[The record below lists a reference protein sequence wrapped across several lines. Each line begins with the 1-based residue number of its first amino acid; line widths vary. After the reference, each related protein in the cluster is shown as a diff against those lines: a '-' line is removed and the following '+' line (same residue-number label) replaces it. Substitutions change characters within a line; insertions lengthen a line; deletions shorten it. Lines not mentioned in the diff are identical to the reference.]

1 MNTETKLVNWE
12 LEVINES
19 NDLDNKIIKLNN
31 LICSKDFQELDI
43 GLQRLI
49 SSQYSIMKKYD
60 RILKERIKYFKNKQ
74 VCI

>member
-1 MNTETKLVNWE
+1 MSTETKLVNWE

-43 GLQRLI
+43 GLQKLI
-49 SSQYSIMKKYD
+49 SNQYSIMKKYD
-60 RILKERIKYFKNKQ
+60 RILKERIKYFKK
-74 VCI
+74 

>member
-1 MNTETKLVNWE
+1 MSTETKLVNWE

-43 GLQRLI
+43 GLQKLI
-49 SSQYSIMKKYD
+49 SNQYSIMKKYD

-74 VCI
+74 VCV